1 MKLHLLALAALLLS
15 PSAQQT
21 TGTTSRDARDILE
34 RMGPDFGAPRMGL
47 PRPVQSKTTAREL
60 ASDDSTDS
68 VAATDRRR
76 RIAASKVLE
85 ASLRRQLRLEE
96 ASAVDARWLRV
107 NEEGVVS
114 GSLDAA
120 GQAQLEELL
129 ACLRGFDD
137 LIVIEAR
144 YVELQRTVARKLG
157 IEATSHIATTEER
170 DVLLDALM
178 AEGAN
183 MLSSPQVL
191 MHSLQQATL
200 YVGDVL
206 TYVEDWSVHKV
217 EPHGAEVLDPKIM
230 EVRLGTS
237 MAARGLP
244 LPGDKLSLSLEIEH
258 ASVAKPLR
266 TSRVQLGSREVEI
279 ALPEIS
285 AQRVRVELTVA
296 PKATTLLPI
305 PSEADKLLLVFVTA
319 DVVPETK

>member
-1 MKLHLLALAALLLS
+1 MKLHLLALATLLLT

-21 TGTTSRDARDILE
+21 TGTTSLDARDILE

-47 PRPVQSKTTAREL
+47 PRPLQPKTTAREV
-60 ASDDSTDS
+60 DSEAGTES
-68 VAATDRRR
+68 VAASDKQR

-85 ASLRRQLRLEE
+85 SSLRRQLRLEE
-96 ASAVDARWLRV
+96 TTAVDTRWLRV
-107 NEEGVVS
+107 NDEGVVS
-114 GSLDAA
+114 GSLDAT
-120 GQAQLEELL
+120 GQARLEELL
-129 ACLRGFDD
+129 ACLRSFDD

-144 YVELQRTVARKLG
+144 YVEVSRAAARKLG
-157 IEATSHIATTEER
+157 IEATSHLATVEER
-170 DVLLDALM
+170 DVLLDALKF
-178 AEGAN
+178 EGADT
-183 MLSSPQVL
+183 LSSPKVL
-191 MHSLQQATL
+191 MHSLQRASL

-206 TYVEDWSVHKV
+206 TYVEDWSIHKV

-230 EVRLGTS
+230 EVRLGTFL
-237 MAARGLP
+237 AARGLP

-258 ASVAKPLR
+258 ATVAKPLR
-266 TSRVQLGSREVEI
+266 TSRVQLGSREVEV

-285 AQRVRVELTVA
+285 AQRVQVELTVS